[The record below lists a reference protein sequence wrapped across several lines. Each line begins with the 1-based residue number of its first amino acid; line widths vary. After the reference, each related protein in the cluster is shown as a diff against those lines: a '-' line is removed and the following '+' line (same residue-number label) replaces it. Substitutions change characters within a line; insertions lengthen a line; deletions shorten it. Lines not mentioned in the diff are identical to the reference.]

1 MAARQ
6 QKSRAT
12 IDHEEIRRWV
22 ESMGG
27 KPARVKGTGRG
38 NDPGILRIDLP
49 RGVGEEK
56 LEHISWDDWFKWFEK
71 NKLAFLY
78 EPGIPFAKL
87 VARDNVADQLGRAAT
102 ARRAAGAKRATAE
115 RGGARTAARPA
126 AKKAAGRKTTA
137 RRTRAAAPG
146 GAATQRAGAKRTTA
160 KRGAT
165 TRRPA
170 KRAGA
175 PRTAVGGAKRAGA
188 KTATTGAKRGSKRAS
203 RQ

>member
-22 ESMGG
+22 ESMRAY
-27 KPARVKGTGRG
+27 PARVKGTGRG
-38 NDPGILRIDLP
+38 DDPGILRIDFP

-56 LEHISWDDWFKWFEK
+56 LEHISWDAWSKWFDK

-78 EPGIPFAKL
+78 DPGIPFAKL
-87 VARDNVADQLGRAAT
+87 VSRDTVAERLGRGAT
-102 ARRAAGAKRATAE
+102 TGRAAGAKRATGE
-115 RGGARTAARPA
+115 RGGARTAARGR
-126 AKKAAGRKTTA
+126 AKKAESRKTTA
-137 RRTRAAAPG
+137 RRTRAARPD
-146 GAATQRAGAKRTTA
+146 GAATKRTGAKRTTA

-175 PRTAVGGAKRAGA
+175 PRAASRAKRTRA
-188 KTATTGAKRGSKRAS
+188 KTPTRGQRGSKRAS
-203 RQ
+203 RR